1 MDNVIKLIRNN
12 NQCTQTQISIA
23 SIDASLANN
32 DFDIVNFC
40 QEKGIDNSN
49 LITTA
54 RLLQVAD
61 YLNDFWEDNKENAEE
76 LRNPDTL
83 YKRVVRYIKN
93 VRRN

>member
-61 YLNDFWEDNKENAEE
+61 YLNDFWEDNKENADE